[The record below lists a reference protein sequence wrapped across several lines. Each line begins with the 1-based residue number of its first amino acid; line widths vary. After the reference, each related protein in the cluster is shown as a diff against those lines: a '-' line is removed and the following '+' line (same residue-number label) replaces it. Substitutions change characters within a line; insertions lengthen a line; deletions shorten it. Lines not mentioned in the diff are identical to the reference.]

1 MKNERGNKIFG
12 MLEKIYCRKQHMGTR
27 ERPRECIRDGSRL

>member
-12 MLEKIYCRKQHMGTR
+12 MLEEIYCRKQHIGTR
-27 ERPRECIRDGSRL
+27 GRPRKYTRDGSRL